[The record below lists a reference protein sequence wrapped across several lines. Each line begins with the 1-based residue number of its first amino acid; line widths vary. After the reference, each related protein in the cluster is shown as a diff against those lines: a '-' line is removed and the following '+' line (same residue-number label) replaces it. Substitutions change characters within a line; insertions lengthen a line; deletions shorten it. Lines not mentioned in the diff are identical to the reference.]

1 MNIKELLVPFLLF
14 SFLFIVI
21 LTVILYRI
29 MWIRLDAMIKKNK
42 DEEKNS
48 FSKEESG
55 EPEEEGQKGVK
66 AKALAPFLNNEFKIL
81 KKIVR
86 P

>member
-29 MWIRLDAMIKKNK
+29 MWIRLDAMIKKNE
-42 DEEKNS
+42 DEEKKS
-48 FSKEESG
+48 FSKEE
-55 EPEEEGQKGVK
+55 
-66 AKALAPFLNNEFKIL
+66 
-81 KKIVR
+81 
-86 P
+86 